1 MNSLR
6 HAVLRR
12 IADSAPGSVDALAAH
27 LEVSP
32 AELASW
38 LEGRAR
44 VPDDVFLRAVDI
56 LALIRAGARSQR
68 GARPA
73 AAAASPAA
81 RRPDPKD

>member
-1 MNSLR
+1 MNTLR

-12 IADSAPGSVDALAAH
+12 IADSASGSVDALAAH

-38 LEGRAR
+38 LEGRTR
-44 VPDDVFLRAVDI
+44 VPDEVFHRAVDL
-56 LALIRAGARSQR
+56 LALIRAGARSRR

-81 RRPDPKD
+81 RRSDPKD